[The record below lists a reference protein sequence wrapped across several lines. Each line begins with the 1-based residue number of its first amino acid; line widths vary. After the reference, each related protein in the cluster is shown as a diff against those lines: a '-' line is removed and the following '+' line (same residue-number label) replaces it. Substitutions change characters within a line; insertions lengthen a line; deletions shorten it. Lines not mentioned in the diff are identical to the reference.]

1 MENNSKE
8 NNTVAILSYIYILGW
23 IIAILLH
30 GKNKTELGTYH
41 LRQALGLHI
50 TFHLL
55 LLFGTVGKILSLL
68 IVIFMIIGLIYAI
81 QGDKK
86 PVPVAGE
93 LFQSLFKGIG

>member
-1 MENNSKE
+1 MESDRT
-8 NNTVAILSYIYILGW
+8 NNTVAIVSYIYIPGW
-23 IIAILLH
+23 IIAFLLY
-30 GKNKTELGTYH
+30 GKNKTEFGAYH

-68 IVIFMIIGLIYAI
+68 IVIFIIIGLIYAV

-86 PVPVAGE
+86 PVPAVGE
-93 LFQSLFKGIG
+93 LFQSLFKGIA